1 MRNLL
6 AIAAAL
12 ALSAPVMASAQSESA
27 KDPPETNTVPTES
40 PEGKALQGGKYGTNV
55 VDGKNA
61 HSDWSP
67 EKSQAVSDS
76 SGSANDSSS
85 DHKAKT
91 KKRPPGSDTSG
102 STMSPDDAAK
112 KQ

>member
-12 ALSAPVMASAQSESA
+12 ALSAPAMASPRQDPE
-27 KDPPETNTVPTES
+27 KEPPETNTVPTES
-40 PEGKALQGGKYGTNV
+40 PEGKALQGGKSGTNV
-55 VDGKNA
+55 TPDKNA
-61 HSDWSP
+61 PARPPP
-67 EKSQAVSDS
+67 ETSQAISDP

-85 DHKAKT
+85 KHKET
-91 KKRPPGSDTSG
+91 SKKRPPGSDTSG
-102 STMSPDDAAK
+102 ATMSPDDAPK